1 MKTILIA
8 DDHEIIR
15 LGVRMLI
22 ESFPEKYNF
31 IEAATCVEIMQA
43 LSGEPVHFAVLDV
56 FLSDGDIFSEIR
68 EISKHCR
75 QTSILVYSMV
85 PEKIYAKRF
94 LKRGISGFVSKHAT
108 MKELENAILCCL
120 QGEVYLSK
128 AIREDLLRPKQDGD
142 SGNPFD
148 LLSDAE
154 LQVAKYVA
162 MGTDTKEIALK
173 MKLKIATVDTYRR
186 LAFKKLN
193 VTDRVELEKRFL
205 Y

>member
-15 LGVRMLI
+15 MGVRMLI

-43 LSGEPVHFAVLDV
+43 FTDEQVHYAVLDV
-56 FLSDGDIFSEIR
+56 FLADGDLFSEIR
-68 EISKHCR
+68 EISKHCQ
-75 QTSILVYSMV
+75 QTNILVYSMV

-94 LKRGISGFVSKHAT
+94 LKRGISGYVSKHAT

-120 QGEVYLSK
+120 QGQIYLSK
-128 AIREDLLRPKQDGD
+128 AMREDLMRPKQEGI

-154 LQVAKYVA
+154 LQVVKYVA
-162 MGTDTKEIALK
+162 MGIDTKEIALK
-173 MKLKIATVDTYRR
+173 MKLKIATVNTYQR